1 MYNTNNNTPK
11 SEIDQRVDQL
21 KRELDENNIDAA
33 LIVQR
38 ADLFYFAGTVQE
50 AHLCIPV
57 DGEPILMVFK
67 SLDRAIAE
75 SPLSRVAPLN
85 SPKDIIDTLSQYGYA
100 LPQTIGLELD
110 VLPTNLYFNYQRL
123 FAEARLIDISNFIR
137 RVRTIKSPYE
147 IEMIRRAARLS
158 DQVAARVSGLLREGM
173 TELELA
179 GLVEAEARKLGH
191 QGIVRMRLWGSEMFY
206 GHLLAGPSGA
216 VPSFLSSP
224 TGGTGAYPAVAQGPG
239 FRPIR
244 RHEPVLV
251 DYVFALNGYYSDHAR
266 IFSIGDLPDKLTAA
280 HRAMLDV
287 QALVKKAAQ
296 PGVRSGDIYYLALER
311 ATELGYAEN
320 FMGVGEKRIRFVG
333 HGVGV
338 ELDEYPF
345 LAAGQDLELQE
356 NMTLALEPKLIFPEK
371 GVVGIENTH
380 VVTGDGLE
388 QLGQFQDEIVI
399 V

>member
-1 MYNTNNNTPK
+1 
-11 SEIDQRVDQL
+11 
-21 KRELDENNIDAA
+21 
-33 LIVQR
+33 
-38 ADLFYFAGTVQE
+38 
-50 AHLCIPV
+50 
-57 DGEPILMVFK
+57 
-67 SLDRAIAE
+67 
-75 SPLSRVAPLN
+75 
-85 SPKDIIDTLSQYGYA
+85 
-100 LPQTIGLELD
+100 
-110 VLPTNLYFNYQRL
+110 
-123 FAEARLIDISNFIR
+123 
-137 RVRTIKSPYE
+137 
-147 IEMIRRAARLS
+147 
-158 DQVAARVSGLLREGM
+158 
-173 TELELA
+173 
-179 GLVEAEARKLGH
+179 
-191 QGIVRMRLWGSEMFY
+191 
-206 GHLLAGPSGA
+206 
-216 VPSFLSSP
+216 
-224 TGGTGAYPAVAQGPG
+224 
-239 FRPIR
+239 
-244 RHEPVLV
+244 VLV

-266 IFSIGDLPDKLTAA
+266 IFSIGDLPDKLMAA

-296 PGVRSGDIYYLALER
+296 PGVRSGDIYDLALER